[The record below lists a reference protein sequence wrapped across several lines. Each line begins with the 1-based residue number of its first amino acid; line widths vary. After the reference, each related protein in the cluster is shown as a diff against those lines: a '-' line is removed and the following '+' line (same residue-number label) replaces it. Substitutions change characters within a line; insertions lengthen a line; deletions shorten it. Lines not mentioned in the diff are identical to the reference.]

1 VDGDKF
7 TVQYMLATYS
17 TRKVVQTSW
26 TSQAFSSTLEP
37 GGLIPGWVAGMKGM
51 KVGGRR
57 ELILP
62 PVDGYQDTSPG
73 AGIAKN
79 DTLIFI
85 IDLIKL
91 SK

>member
-1 VDGDKF
+1 
-7 TVQYMLATYS
+7 MA
-17 TRKVVQTSW
+17 
-26 TSQAFSSTLEP
+26 
-37 GGLIPGWVAGMKGM
+37 GM

-62 PVDGYQDTSPG
+62 PVDAYGVSPPD
-73 AGIAKN
+73 GIPKN

-85 IDLIKL
+85 IDLIKF